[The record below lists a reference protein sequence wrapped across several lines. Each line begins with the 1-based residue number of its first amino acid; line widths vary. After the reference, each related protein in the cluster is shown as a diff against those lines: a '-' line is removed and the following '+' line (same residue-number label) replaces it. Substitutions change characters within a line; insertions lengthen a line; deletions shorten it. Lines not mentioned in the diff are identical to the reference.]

1 MRLALVPLALAV
13 AACASHPTPRFDPAV
28 YSKLCSSTTDAET
41 AKRGGCVLND
51 QGLFRTLP
59 QSARPIVRQ

>member
-28 YSKLCSSTTDAET
+28 YAKLCSSSTDAET
-41 AKRGGCVLND
+41 AKRGGCVLKD
-51 QGLFRTLP
+51 QGNLRMMP
-59 QSARPIVRQ
+59 VVKQ

>member
-28 YSKLCSSTTDAET
+28 YAKLCSSSTDPET
-41 AKRGGCVLND
+41 VKRGGCVLKD
-51 QGLFRTLP
+51 QRAIRTMP
-59 QSARPIVRQ
+59 VVKQ